1 MWIDYPT
8 RIAQTEDELL
18 AVERRLRHQP
28 TADRVTLLRL
38 RKAGTV
44 RSLRAAAPLLG
55 YSEQQMQRWWHP
67 YTARG
72 LEALYRPPPHLGRRP
87 RLSAEALG
95 ALKATMAGGQRAR
108 LRDAQAFLRERYG
121 IVYHSLNGVSQLCK
135 RHNIK
140 WKPGRRRHRQGPP
153 AAQAGFK
160 QCLRDD
166 LGAAPGA
173 PCLCDG

>member
-8 RIAQTEDELL
+8 RIAHTQDELL
-18 AVERRLRHQP
+18 AGERRLRHQP

-38 RKAGTV
+38 LTAGPV

-55 YSEQQMQRWWHP
+55 YSERHMQRWGHT

-72 LEALYRPPPHLGRRP
+72 LAALCRPAPHPGRRP
-87 RLSAEALG
+87 RLSAEALA

-108 LRDAQAFLRERYG
+108 LRDAQAFLRERDS

-135 RHNIK
+135 RHTIK
-140 WKPGRRRHRQGPP
+140 WKPGRRRHRQGHPQ
-153 AAQAGFK
+153 AQAAVK
-160 QCLRDD
+160 KCVRHDR
-166 LGAAPGA
+166 GAAPGA